1 MKRWQAKHSRKMV
14 KAANFVNA
22 ILRRFGREK
31 TELLVKAE
39 KQPTVRFNAP
49 DWWIRRYEAVFG
61 EQTPEIL
68 RSSKASADD
77 ASR

>member
-1 MKRWQAKHSRKMV
+1 MKRP
-14 KAANFVNA
+14 N
-22 ILRRFGREK
+22 
-31 TELLVKAE
+31 LLVKAE

-61 EQTPEIL
+61 EQTPEIFAL
-68 RSSKASADD
+68 QQKASADD